1 MRSYLLLEF
10 IAELLKYACYYDTEM
25 PLRLR
30 LGSEILIVYLLINSI
45 MNLKKHSIVKVVPT
59 VVTLLV
65 QLVALGKSEMNS
77 LSACFAENPAPNSFS
92 YEHVEHNKISVDTRR
107 ASIP

>member
-10 IAELLKYACYYDTEM
+10 IAEILKYACYTDTEM

-45 MNLKKHSIVKVVPT
+45 MNLKKHSIVQVVPT
-59 VVTLLV
+59 VITLLD
-65 QLVALGKSEMNS
+65 QFVALSNYEMNS
-77 LSACFAENPAPNSFS
+77 LFACFADTPAPNSFS
-92 YEHVEHNKISVDTRR
+92 YEHVGHNKM
-107 ASIP
+107 SI